1 MEHSLTE
8 FLHLLASKTD
18 LMTSWEKNKAE
29 IKVSIR
35 GKKDRRKGDL
45 IKAMCVRF
53 LEGQSHIALERQT
66 DQQME

>member
-8 FLHLLASKTD
+8 SLHLIASKTD
-18 LMTSWEKNKAE
+18 LMTSWEKNK